1 MKKMLVYPTDPNYG
15 YKVVYRKKEEVFRTY
30 KEAKA
35 FQKVHPGSVLIS
47 KWTGEPPTAVD

>member
-30 KEAKA
+30 EEAKA